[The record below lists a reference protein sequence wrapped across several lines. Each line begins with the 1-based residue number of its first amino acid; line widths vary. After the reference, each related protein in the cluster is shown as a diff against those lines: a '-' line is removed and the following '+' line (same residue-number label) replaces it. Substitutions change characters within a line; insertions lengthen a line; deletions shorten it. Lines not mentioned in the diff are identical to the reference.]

1 MGISRRLVLWSCRRC
16 EKRQIDG
23 GGHMIT
29 NVAVQEKYVNVLA
42 GFGSLQDA
50 IDTALQR
57 YAIEQVTTKI
67 NDLRRREAKYLAKY
81 GLDYSTFSQR
91 IAHDEGFIEQVEA
104 NISKTWELDL
114 AEWEFC
120 YKGIR
125 DWTRQLQALL
135 LA

>member
-1 MGISRRLVLWSCRRC
+1 
-16 EKRQIDG
+16 
-23 GGHMIT
+23 MIT

>member
-1 MGISRRLVLWSCRRC
+1 M
-16 EKRQIDG
+16 
-23 GGHMIT
+23 T

-42 GFGSLQDA
+42 GFGNLQDA

-81 GLDYSTFSQR
+81 GLDYLTFSHR
-91 IAHDEGFIEQVEA
+91 IAQDETFLKQVEA
-104 NISKTWELDL
+104 TISKTWETDL

-120 YKGIR
+120 HKGIQ
-125 DWTRQLQALL
+125 DWTRQLQAVLL
-135 LA
+135 T